1 MTSFYQRHQILASLD
16 GLDQVQ
22 TEKVLD
28 YIRAL
33 ERPAKDESHH
43 QKVKRE
49 ALKEIRLALNHDRTL
64 KPYF

>member
-16 GLDQVQ
+16 GLDQRQ

-28 YIRAL
+28 YIRSL
-33 ERPAKDESHH
+33 EGGGKDESQQ
-43 QKVKRE
+43 QKIKRE
-49 ALKEIRLALNHDRTL
+49 AMKEIRLALGQDRTL